1 MKDEALNTFLV
12 SVKTGNSIRDCIAAV
27 QDEVL
32 PKVPNERNKFYIKFT
47 FDNQLEVTIMLVTN
61 VWLIVNLKI
70 EIGVNKFKN
79 GNAQFYHKIGV
90 APKAPTGQFKPSS

>member
-32 PKVPNERNKFYIKFT
+32 PKVPKRKEQVPHQVYLRQSVGGDYHARHERLANC
-47 FDNQLEVTIMLVTN
+47 
-61 VWLIVNLKI
+61 
-70 EIGVNKFKN
+70 
-79 GNAQFYHKIGV
+79 QFEDRDWSQQIQEWKCSILSQDWSCSKGSNWSV
-90 APKAPTGQFKPSS
+90 

>member
-61 VWLIVNLKI
+61 VWLM
-70 EIGVNKFKN
+70 
-79 GNAQFYHKIGV
+79 
-90 APKAPTGQFKPSS
+90 